1 MNTNSAVSVGV
12 IEQTIPDNPSEADTS
27 LVRNPCSQAE
37 TIYSQDISQHISEV
51 FVTTPRA
58 SIDSLNFHCP
68 PTM

>member
-1 MNTNSAVSVGV
+1 MNKNSAVSVGV

-37 TIYSQDISQHISEV
+37 TIYTQDIAEHISEV
-51 FVTTPRA
+51 FITTPRA
-58 SIDSLNFHCP
+58 SIDSLNSHCP